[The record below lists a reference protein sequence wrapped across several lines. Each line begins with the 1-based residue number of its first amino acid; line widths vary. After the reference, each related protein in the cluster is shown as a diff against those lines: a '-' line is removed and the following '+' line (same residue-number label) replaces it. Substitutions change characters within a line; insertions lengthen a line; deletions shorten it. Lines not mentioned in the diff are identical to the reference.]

1 MGLYVSH
8 GAWIG
13 SYGAFMAWR
22 KRIAQVAGLPP
33 LELME
38 GFYTSLEAHFEKP
51 IDENRRIFAFDV
63 PTLWTSEKPNHL
75 FLDLDS
81 KLPIKWESLKP
92 SPLYLLLN
100 HCDCGGEISWKKC
113 GKIADCL
120 EPLIELLP
128 EEEGEDNYSWN
139 WKEKTRKFVDGLRLA
154 HKLKEN
160 LVFS

>member
-22 KRIAQVAGLPP
+22 KRIAQVAGFPP

-38 GFYTSLEAHFEKP
+38 GFYTP
-51 IDENRRIFAFDV
+51 IDESKRAYSFDT

-75 FLDLDS
+75 LLDLDS
-81 KLPIKWESLKP
+81 KLPIKWESLKY
-92 SPLYLLLN
+92 SPISLLLD
-100 HCDCGGEISWKKC
+100 HSDCEGKISWRKC
-113 GKIADCL
+113 NKIADCL
-120 EPLIELLP
+120 EPLINLLP
-128 EEEGEDNYSWN
+128 EEESEHGYSWN

-154 HKLKEN
+154 YQLQED